1 MDERDAEIVQ
11 IAQSIEELAAIFKE
25 LAAMVIDQG
34 TCVCACVSLFARS
47 AWSHCPVPL
56 IHIAFDRVGI
66 IITSHDNIISCR
78 YGP

>member
-34 TCVCACVSLFARS
+34 MSAFVLFHCCVS
-47 AWSHCPVPL
+47 
-56 IHIAFDRVGI
+56 
-66 IITSHDNIISCR
+66 ITTAVCQ
-78 YGP
+78 